1 MLGWGQRIHRLRL
14 INSSNICRIQ
24 KILDR
29 YSDRYI
35 DIDMKFIHFFS
46 VDASIYLCRLS
57 LSRYLR
63 KEKLFKT
70 PDWNDVNDELLS
82 WRGWMTRL
90 NRDAGAAGLCYT
102 FNRVGGMVAI
112 QLKSQPQPSVCHE
125 STTKPQ
131 KGCNCFLPYLFCSL
145 VES

>member
-1 MLGWGQRIHRLRL
+1 MLFL
-14 INSSNICRIQ
+14 CRIQ

-46 VDASIYLCRLS
+46 VNASIYLCRLS

-82 WRGWMTRL
+82 WRG
-90 NRDAGAAGLCYT
+90 
-102 FNRVGGMVAI
+102 
-112 QLKSQPQPSVCHE
+112 
-125 STTKPQ
+125 
-131 KGCNCFLPYLFCSL
+131 
-145 VES
+145 